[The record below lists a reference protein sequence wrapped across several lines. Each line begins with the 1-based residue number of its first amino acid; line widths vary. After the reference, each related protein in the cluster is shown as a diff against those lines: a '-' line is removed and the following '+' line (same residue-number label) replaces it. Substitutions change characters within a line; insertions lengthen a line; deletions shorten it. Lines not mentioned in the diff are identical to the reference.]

1 MVGITSWNIRGMGDP
16 IKKATVFSEL
26 KSHGTDLVCLQETHL
41 TNESKLLIRNK
52 KFQAQ
57 FHSVHTSYSRGVC
70 ILVKKGLV
78 FSCRDVK
85 IDTLGCYDFLYCIIE
100 GKSFVIANMYIPPPF
115 KMEILYCLLDYVA
128 IHVVL

>member
-1 MVGITSWNIRGMGDP
+1 MGDP
-16 IKKATVFSEL
+16 IKKATVSSEL
-26 KSHGTDLVCLQETHL
+26 ESHGADLMCLQETHL

-85 IDTLGCYDFLYCIIE
+85 IDMLGCYVFLFCTIE
-100 GKSFVIANMYIPPPF
+100 GKPFVIANVYIPLPF
-115 KMEILYCLLDYVA
+115 KMEILYCLLEYIEDKRDTPSGG
-128 IHVVL
+128 